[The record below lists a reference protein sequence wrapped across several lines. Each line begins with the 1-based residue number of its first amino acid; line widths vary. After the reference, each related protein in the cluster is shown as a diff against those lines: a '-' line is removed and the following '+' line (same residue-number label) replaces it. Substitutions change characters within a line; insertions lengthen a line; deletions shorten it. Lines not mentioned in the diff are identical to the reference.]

1 MRVEVLVPQIG
12 EAVAELIL
20 VAWHKRVGDKVEKG
34 DLLFEIDSDKAIVEV
49 DAFIDGTL
57 TEIVEPDESA
67 VMPQQVVAII
77 ETADIALNVESG
89 ADVASLPAS
98 SPKTDEEVRR
108 AAVETRPATE
118 EQGGKFAEAPRE
130 AARAKISPKARR
142 LAKAAGIDW
151 TSISGSGA
159 DGMIL
164 VSDVESQIRAT
175 SRRKA

>member
-1 MRVEVLVPQIG
+1 MRVEVRAPQIG

-49 DAFIDGTL
+49 DAFVDGTL
-57 TEIVEPDESA
+57 AEIVEPDESA

-77 ETADIALNVESG
+77 ETADQALNVESG
-89 ADVASLPAS
+89 ADAASLHAS
-98 SPKTDEEVRR
+98 SRKTNEEDLRE
-108 AAVETRPATE
+108 ALETRPATD
-118 EQGGKFAEAPRE
+118 EQDLKLAGAHRDR
-130 AARAKISPKARR
+130 ARAKISPKARR

-175 SRRKA
+175 SGRKD